1 MDGSDPKNL
10 ELPEEF
16 QQSVLKMRVGS
27 GGGRRAAV
35 TGTVISLC
43 RIL

>member
-16 QQSVLKMRVGS
+16 QQSVLKMRVRGVGGS
-27 GGGRRAAV
+27 GHRDCDQLV
-35 TGTVISLC
+35 QHSLTG
-43 RIL
+43 